1 MKLFDDFYL
10 LSSVVLS
17 LSLWHTKTPHFL
29 NSIPYCL
36 TNGVQFILL
45 AAAMAVSMMTACG
58 TTGGGNGGNGGNN
71 GSKPGTSEGIGNGG
85 NGGNNGSKPGTS
97 EGGDEKPDKP
107 GASVIP
113 ADPAKVTWDTS
124 LTKKCYNAVS
134 ADDFK
139 VSGLLGGGA
148 FGYATQGKK
157 QFVVNQEDQNRMI
170 AFYTPDGESLYLT
183 SYKLTAD
190 TTVDNLTWTSIE
202 EYGKSEGAS
211 DEKIAKEKQ
220 GILEELKETKNLIYI
235 ANKVVPLTFSA
246 ENYTDPSA
254 QEFYRES
261 IKANVDGVVYTYEF
275 YYAAKDMADGNGKV
289 VYKNKKGDMTRIC
302 RVNDDTST
310 QLVVSTQLS
319 RCDAKMFPKVN

>member
-1 MKLFDDFYL
+1 MRWYKKAAA
-10 LSSVVLS
+10 V
-17 LSLWHTKTPHFL
+17 
-29 NSIPYCL
+29 
-36 TNGVQFILL
+36 LL

-71 GSKPGTSEGIGNGG
+71 GSKPGTSEGSGNGG

-157 QFVVNQEDQNRMI
+157 QFVVNQEDQNTMI

-190 TTVDNLTWTSIE
+190 TTVNNLTWTSIE
-202 EYGKSEGAS
+202 EYGKSEGAN
-211 DEKIAKEKQ
+211 DEKIAIEKQ
-220 GILEELKETKNLIYI
+220 GILDELKEPKNLIYI

-246 ENYTDPSA
+246 ENYTDSFA

-289 VYKNKKGDMTRIC
+289 VYKKGDMTSIR
-302 RVNDDTST
+302 RVNGGTST

>member
-1 MKLFDDFYL
+1 MGVKHIFE
-10 LSSVVLS
+10 VLRNKKQETCIMR
-17 LSLWHTKTPHFL
+17 WYKKAAA
-29 NSIPYCL
+29 
-36 TNGVQFILL
+36 VLL

-71 GSKPGTSEGIGNGG
+71 GSKPGTSEGSGNGG

-157 QFVVNQEDQNRMI
+157 QFVVNQEDQNMMI

-190 TTVDNLTWTSIE
+190 TTDTTVNDLTWTSIE
-202 EYGKSEGAS
+202 KYGKSEGAN

-246 ENYTDPSA
+246 ENYTNPFA

-289 VYKNKKGDMTRIC
+289 VYKKGDMTRIR
-302 RVNDDTST
+302 RVNGGTST
-310 QLVVSTQLS
+310 QLFVSTQLS
-319 RCDAKMFPKVN
+319 RCDAKMFPKGN

>member
-1 MKLFDDFYL
+1 MGVKHIFE
-10 LSSVVLS
+10 VLRNKKQETCIMR
-17 LSLWHTKTPHFL
+17 WYKKAAA
-29 NSIPYCL
+29 
-36 TNGVQFILL
+36 VLL

-71 GSKPGTSEGIGNGG
+71 GSKPGTSEGSGNGG

-157 QFVVNQEDQNRMI
+157 QFVVNQEHQNTMI

-190 TTVDNLTWTSIE
+190 TTDTTVNDLTWTSIE
-202 EYGKSEGAS
+202 KYGKSEGAN

-235 ANKVVPLTFSA
+235 ANKVVPLTFFA
-246 ENYTDPSA
+246 ENYTDSFA

-261 IKANVDGVVYTYEF
+261 INANVDGVVYTYEF

-289 VYKNKKGDMTRIC
+289 VYKKGDMTRIR
-302 RVNDDTST
+302 RVNGGTST

>member
-1 MKLFDDFYL
+1 M
-10 LSSVVLS
+10 
-17 LSLWHTKTPHFL
+17 
-29 NSIPYCL
+29 
-36 TNGVQFILL
+36 
-45 AAAMAVSMMTACG
+45 
-58 TTGGGNGGNGGNN
+58 
-71 GSKPGTSEGIGNGG
+71 
-85 NGGNNGSKPGTS
+85 
-97 EGGDEKPDKP
+97 
-107 GASVIP
+107 IP

-157 QFVVNQEDQNRMI
+157 QFVVNQEDQNTMI

-190 TTVDNLTWTSIE
+190 TTVNNLTWTSIE
-202 EYGKSEGAS
+202 EYGKSEGAN
-211 DEKIAKEKQ
+211 DEKIAIEKQ
-220 GILEELKETKNLIYI
+220 GILDELKEPKNLIYI

-246 ENYTDPSA
+246 ENYTNPFT

-289 VYKNKKGDMTRIC
+289 VYKKGDMTSIR
-302 RVNDDTST
+302 RVNGGTST

>member
-1 MKLFDDFYL
+1 MGVKHIFE
-10 LSSVVLS
+10 VLRNKKQETCIMR
-17 LSLWHTKTPHFL
+17 WYKKAAA
-29 NSIPYCL
+29 
-36 TNGVQFILL
+36 VLL

-71 GSKPGTSEGIGNGG
+71 GSKPGTSEGSGNGG

-124 LTKKCYNAVS
+124 LTQKCYNAVS

-157 QFVVNQEDQNRMI
+157 QFVVNQEDQNTMI

-190 TTVDNLTWTSIE
+190 TTVNNLTWTSIE
-202 EYGKSEGAS
+202 AYGKSEGAS
-211 DEKIAKEKQ
+211 DEKIAIEKQ
-220 GILEELKETKNLIYI
+220 GILDELKETKNLIYI

-289 VYKNKKGDMTRIC
+289 VYKKGDMTRIR
-302 RVNDDTST
+302 RVNGGTST
-310 QLVVSTQLS
+310 QLFVSTQLS
-319 RCDAKMFPKVN
+319 RCDAKMFPKGN

>member
-1 MKLFDDFYL
+1 MGVKHIFE
-10 LSSVVLS
+10 VLRNKKQETCIMR
-17 LSLWHTKTPHFL
+17 WYKKAAA
-29 NSIPYCL
+29 
-36 TNGVQFILL
+36 VLL

-71 GSKPGTSEGIGNGG
+71 GSKPGTSEGSGNGG

-157 QFVVNQEDQNRMI
+157 QFVVNQEDQNMMI

-183 SYKLTAD
+183 SYKLAAD
-190 TTVDNLTWTSIE
+190 TTDTTVNDLTWTSIE
-202 EYGKSEGAS
+202 KYGKSEGAN

-220 GILEELKETKNLIYI
+220 GILEELKEIKNLIYI

-246 ENYTDPSA
+246 ENYTDSFA

-289 VYKNKKGDMTRIC
+289 VYKKGDMTRIR
-302 RVNDDTST
+302 RVNGGTST
-310 QLVVSTQLS
+310 QLFVSTQLS
-319 RCDAKMFPKVN
+319 RCDAKMFPKGN

>member
-1 MKLFDDFYL
+1 MRWYK
-10 LSSVVLS
+10 
-17 LSLWHTKTPHFL
+17 KAAA
-29 NSIPYCL
+29 
-36 TNGVQFILL
+36 ILL

-71 GSKPGTSEGIGNGG
+71 GSKPGTSEGSGNGG

-157 QFVVNQEDQNRMI
+157 QFVVNQEDQNMMI

-190 TTVDNLTWTSIE
+190 TTDTTVNDLTWTSIE
-202 EYGKSEGAS
+202 KYGKSEGAN

-220 GILEELKETKNLIYI
+220 GILEELKEIKNLIYI

-246 ENYTDPSA
+246 ENYTDSFA

-289 VYKNKKGDMTRIC
+289 VYKKGDMTRIR
-302 RVNDDTST
+302 RVNGGTST
-310 QLVVSTQLS
+310 QLFVSTQLS
-319 RCDAKMFPKVN
+319 RCDAKMFPKGN

>member
-1 MKLFDDFYL
+1 
-10 LSSVVLS
+10 
-17 LSLWHTKTPHFL
+17 
-29 NSIPYCL
+29 
-36 TNGVQFILL
+36 
-45 AAAMAVSMMTACG
+45 MAVSMMTACG
-58 TTGGGNGGNGGNN
+58 TTGG
-71 GSKPGTSEGIGNGG
+71 GNGG

-157 QFVVNQEDQNRMI
+157 QFVVNQEDQNMMI

-190 TTVDNLTWTSIE
+190 TTDTTVNDLTWTSIE
-202 EYGKSEGAS
+202 KYGKSEGAN

-220 GILEELKETKNLIYI
+220 GILEELKEIKNLIYI

-246 ENYTDPSA
+246 ENYTDSFA

-289 VYKNKKGDMTRIC
+289 VYKKGDMTRIR
-302 RVNDDTST
+302 RVNGGTST
-310 QLVVSTQLS
+310 QLFVSTQLS
-319 RCDAKMFPKVN
+319 RCDAKMFPKGN

>member
-1 MKLFDDFYL
+1 MGVKHIFE
-10 LSSVVLS
+10 VLRNKKQETCIMR
-17 LSLWHTKTPHFL
+17 WYKKAAA
-29 NSIPYCL
+29 
-36 TNGVQFILL
+36 VLL

-71 GSKPGTSEGIGNGG
+71 GSKPGTSEGGGNGD

-157 QFVVNQEDQNRMI
+157 QFVVDQENQNTMI
-170 AFYTPDGESLYLT
+170 AYYTPDGESLYLT

-190 TTVDNLTWTSIE
+190 TTDTTVNDLTWTSIE

-289 VYKNKKGDMTRIC
+289 VYKKGDMTRIR
-302 RVNDDTST
+302 RVNGGTST
-310 QLVVSTQLS
+310 QLFVSTQLS

>member
-1 MKLFDDFYL
+1 MRWYKKAAA
-10 LSSVVLS
+10 V
-17 LSLWHTKTPHFL
+17 
-29 NSIPYCL
+29 
-36 TNGVQFILL
+36 LL

-71 GSKPGTSEGIGNGG
+71 GSKPGTSEGSGNGG

-157 QFVVNQEDQNRMI
+157 QFVVNQEDQNTMI

-190 TTVDNLTWTSIE
+190 TTDTTVNDLTWTSIE
-202 EYGKSEGAS
+202 KYGKSEGAN

-220 GILEELKETKNLIYI
+220 GILEELKEIKNLIYI
-235 ANKVVPLTFSA
+235 ANKVVPRTFSA
-246 ENYTDPSA
+246 ENYTDSFA

-289 VYKNKKGDMTRIC
+289 VYKKGDMTRIR
-302 RVNDDTST
+302 RVNGGTST
-310 QLVVSTQLS
+310 QLFVSTQLS
-319 RCDAKMFPKVN
+319 RCDAKMFPKGN

>member
-1 MKLFDDFYL
+1 MGVKHIFE
-10 LSSVVLS
+10 VLRNKKQETCIMR
-17 LSLWHTKTPHFL
+17 LYQKAAA
-29 NSIPYCL
+29 
-36 TNGVQFILL
+36 VLL

-58 TTGGGNGGNGGNN
+58 TTGGGNGGNGGDN
-71 GSKPGTSEGIGNGG
+71 GSKPGTSEGGGNGD

-148 FGYATQGKK
+148 FGYATHGKK
-157 QFVVNQEDQNRMI
+157 QFVVNQEDQKDQSTMI

-190 TTVDNLTWTSIE
+190 TTVNDLTWMSIE
-202 EYGKSEGAS
+202 ESWKSEGAS
-211 DEKIAKEKQ
+211 DEKIAIEKQ
-220 GILEELKETKNLIYI
+220 GILDELKEPKNLIYI

-246 ENYTDPSA
+246 ENYTDSFA

-289 VYKNKKGDMTRIC
+289 VYKKGDMTRIC
-302 RVNDDTST
+302 RVNGGTST
-310 QLVVSTQLS
+310 QLFVSTQLS
-319 RCDAKMFPKVN
+319 RCDAKMFPKGN

>member
-1 MKLFDDFYL
+1 MRWYKKAAA
-10 LSSVVLS
+10 V
-17 LSLWHTKTPHFL
+17 
-29 NSIPYCL
+29 
-36 TNGVQFILL
+36 LL

-71 GSKPGTSEGIGNGG
+71 GSKPGTSEGSGNGG

-157 QFVVNQEDQNRMI
+157 QFVVNQEDQNMMI

-190 TTVDNLTWTSIE
+190 TTDTTVNDLTWTSIE
-202 EYGKSEGAS
+202 KYGKSEGAN

-220 GILEELKETKNLIYI
+220 GILEELKEIKNLIYI

-246 ENYTDPSA
+246 ESYTDSFA

-289 VYKNKKGDMTRIC
+289 VYKKGDMTRIR
-302 RVNDDTST
+302 RVNGGTST
-310 QLVVSTQLS
+310 QLFVSTQLS
-319 RCDAKMFPKVN
+319 RCDAKMFPKGN

>member
-1 MKLFDDFYL
+1 MRWYKKAAA
-10 LSSVVLS
+10 V
-17 LSLWHTKTPHFL
+17 
-29 NSIPYCL
+29 
-36 TNGVQFILL
+36 LL

-71 GSKPGTSEGIGNGG
+71 GSKPGTSEGSGNGG

-157 QFVVNQEDQNRMI
+157 QFVVNQEDQNTMI

-190 TTVDNLTWTSIE
+190 TTDTTVNDLTWTSIE

-246 ENYTDPSA
+246 ENYTNPFA

-310 QLVVSTQLS
+310 LLFVSTQLS

>member
-1 MKLFDDFYL
+1 MRWYKKAAA
-10 LSSVVLS
+10 V
-17 LSLWHTKTPHFL
+17 
-29 NSIPYCL
+29 
-36 TNGVQFILL
+36 LL

-71 GSKPGTSEGIGNGG
+71 GSKPGTSEGSGNGG

-157 QFVVNQEDQNRMI
+157 QFVVNQEHQNTMI

-190 TTVDNLTWTSIE
+190 TTDTTVNDLTWTSIE
-202 EYGKSEGAS
+202 KYGKSEGAN

-220 GILEELKETKNLIYI
+220 GILEELKEIKNLIYI

-246 ENYTDPSA
+246 ENYTNPFA

-261 IKANVDGVVYTYEF
+261 IKANVDDVVYTYEF

-289 VYKNKKGDMTRIC
+289 VYKKGDMTRIR
-302 RVNDDTST
+302 RVNGGTST
-310 QLVVSTQLS
+310 QLFVSTQLS
-319 RCDAKMFPKVN
+319 RCDAKMFPKGN

>member
-1 MKLFDDFYL
+1 MRWYKKAAA
-10 LSSVVLS
+10 V
-17 LSLWHTKTPHFL
+17 
-29 NSIPYCL
+29 
-36 TNGVQFILL
+36 LL

-71 GSKPGTSEGIGNGG
+71 GSKPGTSEGSGNGG

-157 QFVVNQEDQNRMI
+157 QFVVNQEEQNTMI

-190 TTVDNLTWTSIE
+190 TTDTTVNNLTWTSIE
-202 EYGKSEGAS
+202 EYGKSEGAN
-211 DEKIAKEKQ
+211 DEKTAKEKQ
-220 GILEELKETKNLIYI
+220 GILEELKEIKNLIYI

-246 ENYTDPSA
+246 ENYTEHFA

-289 VYKNKKGDMTRIC
+289 VYKKGDMTRIR
-302 RVNDDTST
+302 RVNGGTST

>member
-1 MKLFDDFYL
+1 MRLYKKAAA
-10 LSSVVLS
+10 V
-17 LSLWHTKTPHFL
+17 
-29 NSIPYCL
+29 
-36 TNGVQFILL
+36 LL

-58 TTGGGNGGNGGNN
+58 GGAGGNGGNGGNN
-71 GSKPGTSEGIGNGG
+71 GSKPGTSEGGEE
-85 NGGNNGSKPGTS
+85 KPGKP
-97 EGGDEKPDKP
+97 EGGEEKPDKPEGGEEKPDKP

-157 QFVVNQEDQNRMI
+157 QFVVNQEDQNTMI

-190 TTVDNLTWTSIE
+190 TTVNNLTWTSIE
-202 EYGKSEGAS
+202 EYGKSEGAN
-211 DEKIAKEKQ
+211 DEKIAIEKQ
-220 GILEELKETKNLIYI
+220 GILDELKEPKNLIYI

-246 ENYTDPSA
+246 ENYTNPFA

-289 VYKNKKGDMTRIC
+289 VYKKGDMTSIR
-302 RVNDDTST
+302 RVNGGTST

>member
-1 MKLFDDFYL
+1 MGVKHIFE
-10 LSSVVLS
+10 VLRNKKQETCIMR
-17 LSLWHTKTPHFL
+17 WYKKAAA
-29 NSIPYCL
+29 
-36 TNGVQFILL
+36 VLL

-235 ANKVVPLTFSA
+235 ANKVVPLTFSV

>member
-1 MKLFDDFYL
+1 MRWYKKAAA
-10 LSSVVLS
+10 V
-17 LSLWHTKTPHFL
+17 
-29 NSIPYCL
+29 
-36 TNGVQFILL
+36 LL

-71 GSKPGTSEGIGNGG
+71 GSKPGTSEGSGNGG

-157 QFVVNQEDQNRMI
+157 QFVVNQEEQNTMI

-190 TTVDNLTWTSIE
+190 TTDTTVNNLTWTSIE
-202 EYGKSEGAS
+202 KYGKSEGAN

-220 GILEELKETKNLIYI
+220 GILEELKEIKNLIYI

-310 QLVVSTQLS
+310 LLFVSTQLS

>member
-1 MKLFDDFYL
+1 VGVKHIFE
-10 LSSVVLS
+10 VLRNKKQETCIMR
-17 LSLWHTKTPHFL
+17 WYKKAAA
-29 NSIPYCL
+29 
-36 TNGVQFILL
+36 VLL

-71 GSKPGTSEGIGNGG
+71 GSKPGTSEGSGNGG

-157 QFVVNQEDQNRMI
+157 QFVVNQEHQNTMI

-190 TTVDNLTWTSIE
+190 TTDTTVNDLTWTSIE
-202 EYGKSEGAS
+202 AYGKSEGAN

-220 GILEELKETKNLIYI
+220 GILEELKEIKNLIYI

-246 ENYTDPSA
+246 ENYTDSFA

-289 VYKNKKGDMTRIC
+289 VYKKGDMTRIR
-302 RVNDDTST
+302 RVNGGTST
-310 QLVVSTQLS
+310 QLFVSTQLS
-319 RCDAKMFPKVN
+319 RCDAKMFPKGN

>member
-1 MKLFDDFYL
+1 MRWYKKAAA
-10 LSSVVLS
+10 V
-17 LSLWHTKTPHFL
+17 
-29 NSIPYCL
+29 
-36 TNGVQFILL
+36 LL

-71 GSKPGTSEGIGNGG
+71 GSKPGTSEGSGNGG

-97 EGGDEKPDKP
+97 EGGDEKTDKP

-157 QFVVNQEDQNRMI
+157 QFVVNQEHQNTMI

-190 TTVDNLTWTSIE
+190 TTDTTVNDLTWTSIE
-202 EYGKSEGAS
+202 KYGKSKGAN

-220 GILEELKETKNLIYI
+220 GILEELKEIKNLIYI

-246 ENYTDPSA
+246 ENYTDSFA

-289 VYKNKKGDMTRIC
+289 VYKKGDMTRIR
-302 RVNDDTST
+302 RVNGGTST
-310 QLVVSTQLS
+310 QLFVSTQLS
-319 RCDAKMFPKVN
+319 RCDAKMFPKGN

>member
-1 MKLFDDFYL
+1 MRLYKKAAA
-10 LSSVVLS
+10 V
-17 LSLWHTKTPHFL
+17 
-29 NSIPYCL
+29 
-36 TNGVQFILL
+36 LL

-58 TTGGGNGGNGGNN
+58 GGAGGNGGNGGNN
-71 GSKPGTSEGIGNGG
+71 GSKPGTSEGGEE
-85 NGGNNGSKPGTS
+85 KPGKP
-97 EGGDEKPDKP
+97 EGGEEKPDKP
-107 GASVIP
+107 EGGEEKPGKPGDSVIP

-134 ADDFK
+134 ADNFK
-139 VSGLLGGGA
+139 VSGLLGGSA

-157 QFVVNQEDQNRMI
+157 QFMVDQEDQNTMI

-190 TTVDNLTWTSIE
+190 TTDTTVNDLTWTSIE

-220 GILEELKETKNLIYI
+220 GILDELKETKNLIYI
-235 ANKVVPLTFSA
+235 ADKVVPLTFSA
-246 ENYTDPSA
+246 ENYTDAFA

-289 VYKNKKGDMTRIC
+289 VYKKGDMTSIR
-302 RVNDDTST
+302 RVNGGTST
-310 QLVVSTQLS
+310 QLFVSTQPS
-319 RCDAKMFPKVN
+319 RCDANMFPKVN

>member
-1 MKLFDDFYL
+1 MRWYKKAAA
-10 LSSVVLS
+10 V
-17 LSLWHTKTPHFL
+17 
-29 NSIPYCL
+29 
-36 TNGVQFILL
+36 LL

-202 EYGKSEGAS
+202 EYGKSEGAG

>member
-1 MKLFDDFYL
+1 MRWYKKAAA
-10 LSSVVLS
+10 V
-17 LSLWHTKTPHFL
+17 
-29 NSIPYCL
+29 
-36 TNGVQFILL
+36 LL

-71 GSKPGTSEGIGNGG
+71 GSKPGTSEGSGNGG

-157 QFVVNQEDQNRMI
+157 QFVVNQEDQNTMI

-190 TTVDNLTWTSIE
+190 TTVNNLTWTSIE
-202 EYGKSEGAS
+202 EYGKSEGAN
-211 DEKIAKEKQ
+211 DEKIA
-220 GILEELKETKNLIYI
+220 I
-235 ANKVVPLTFSA
+235 
-246 ENYTDPSA
+246 ENRG
-254 QEFYRES
+254 FWM
-261 IKANVDGVVYTYEF
+261 N
-275 YYAAKDMADGNGKV
+275 
-289 VYKNKKGDMTRIC
+289 
-302 RVNDDTST
+302 
-310 QLVVSTQLS
+310 
-319 RCDAKMFPKVN
+319 

>member
-1 MKLFDDFYL
+1 MGVKHIFE
-10 LSSVVLS
+10 VLRNKKQETCIMR
-17 LSLWHTKTPHFL
+17 WYKKAAA
-29 NSIPYCL
+29 
-36 TNGVQFILL
+36 VLL

-71 GSKPGTSEGIGNGG
+71 GSKPGTSEGSGNGG

-157 QFVVNQEDQNRMI
+157 QFVVNQEHQNTMI

-190 TTVDNLTWTSIE
+190 TTDTTVNDLTWTSIE
-202 EYGKSEGAS
+202 AYGKSEGAN

-220 GILEELKETKNLIYI
+220 GILEELKEIKNLIYI

-246 ENYTDPSA
+246 ENYTDSFA

-289 VYKNKKGDMTRIC
+289 VYKKGDMTRIR
-302 RVNDDTST
+302 RVNGGTST
-310 QLVVSTQLS
+310 QLFVSTQLS
-319 RCDAKMFPKVN
+319 RCDAKMFPKGN